1 MPKRVTMVLKEDV
14 YKLGDR
20 DSVVNVAPGYAR
32 NFLVPRGMAIYATPG
47 ALRQVEQRRAKAEER
62 RAKLRKQAED
72 RKVALE
78 TVGRFTVRKQVGEDE
93 RIFGSVTAQEVV
105 DVIKESTNQEID
117 RRGVKLPEIGST
129 GFYKVEIE
137 IQTDVVATIEIQ
149 VAPQ

>member
-1 MPKRVTMVLKEDV
+1 MVLKEDV

-20 DSVVNVAPGYAR
+20 DAVVNVAPGYAR
-32 NFLVPRGMAIYATPG
+32 NFLVPKGLAVYATPG

-62 RAKLRKQAED
+62 RAKLKKQAED

-78 TVGRFTVRKQVGEDE
+78 TVGRFTIRKQVGEDE

-105 DVIKESTNQEID
+105 DAIKESTGQEID
-117 RRGVKLPEIGST
+117 RRGVQLPEIGST
-129 GFYKVEIE
+129 GFYKAEIE

>member
-20 DSVVNVAPGYAR
+20 DAVVNVAPGYAR
-32 NFLVPRGMAIYATPG
+32 NFLVPNGLAIYATPG

-93 RIFGSVTAQEVV
+93 RIFGSVTAQEVA
-105 DVIKESTNQEID
+105 DIIKESTGQEID